1 VSIFV
6 KAKHLFEQGDF
17 AEALDLYEKAGE
29 SYGWEV
35 VKYNIERCKYA
46 LGDSYE
52 LDKVTELLIK
62 NKKSGQSKSKELL
75 AHYQIL
81 SKPDNYDTQ
90 QLEIEYTSKTAFQSN
105 SCPETIND
113 FTWNKTLGKES
124 VKSLPALSIVIPTF
138 NRTKL
143 LYVTLA
149 CLAIQK
155 TNYNFEV
162 IVADDGSTEDIIG
175 VVRDFESKFELK
187 YVRQPDNGYQLCAVR
202 NLGLR
207 AAKYPFVAILDCDM
221 APAENW
227 VESYV
232 VALLENENIAFIGP
246 RKYVDTSSVQHEDI
260 LYKHSKLSDFA
271 EIPAKEALGRVASN
285 GVSKDWRLTH
295 FAETD
300 SLWSCR
306 FPFRFFSCGN
316 VAFAKKW
323 LQKVGWFDEEFSD
336 WGGEDNEFGYRLF
349 RAGCFFK
356 SLDGAMAFH
365 QEPPGAEN
373 ETDRNAGKKITSEIV
388 VQKVPLFY
396 RKPKPIEEAILYDT
410 KLVSIIIT
418 GEYTSTALDSLV
430 SSALN
435 QTVVDLHVQV
445 ASNGLSPDAKA
456 FAEKKYAQNP
466 RVQFIDGPKKDG
478 GQAYI
483 KELVNSSNSYYVC
496 FILSACTLAPRAIEN
511 ALELIYKSNDLNY
524 VNASGTVSGDPVF
537 RMFSS
542 RVYNVLLNANK
553 PNDLLALFDL

>member
-1 VSIFV
+1 MSIFV
-6 KAKHLFEQGDF
+6 EAKYLFEQGDY
-17 AEALDLYEKAGE
+17 AKALDLYEKAGE
-29 SYGWEV
+29 DYGWEI
-35 VKYNIERCKYA
+35 VKYNIERCKDA

-52 LDKVTELLIK
+52 LDKVTQLLIQ
-62 NKKSGQSKSKELL
+62 NRESKSKELL
-75 AHYQIL
+75 AYYQTL
-81 SKPDNYDTQ
+81 SKYHNSGTT
-90 QLEIEYTSKTAFQSN
+90 QLELQYTSNSAFQTE

-113 FTWNKTLGKES
+113 FTWNKSSEKGPI
-124 VKSLPALSIVIPTF
+124 KSFPALSIVIPTF
-138 NRTKL
+138 NRAKL
-143 LYVTLA
+143 LYITLA
-149 CLAIQK
+149 CLAVQK

-175 VVRDFESKFELK
+175 VVRDFESKLELK

-227 VESYV
+227 VESYI
-232 VALLENENIAFIGP
+232 VALLDNENVAFIGP
-246 RKYVDTSSVQHEDI
+246 RKYVDTSSVLHEDI
-260 LYKHSKLSDFA
+260 LSERSKLSDFS
-271 EIPAKEALGRVASN
+271 EIPAKEALGRVSSN

-300 SLWSCR
+300 SLLSSR

-316 VAFAKKW
+316 VAFAKTW
-323 LQKVGWFDEEFSD
+323 LQKTGWFDEEFSD

-373 ETDRNAGKKITSEIV
+373 ETDRNAGKKITSKLV
-388 VQKVPLFY
+388 MQKVPLFY
-396 RKPKPIEEAILYDT
+396 RKPRPIEEAILYDT

-418 GEYTSTALDSLV
+418 GEYTVTALDSLV

-435 QTVVDLHVQV
+435 QTVVDLQVQI
-445 ASNGLSPDAKA
+445 ASIGLSPDAKA

-466 RVQFIDGPKKDG
+466 RVQIIEGSNKNDGL
-478 GQAYI
+478 AYI
-483 KELVNSSNSYYVC
+483 EELVNSSNSYYVC
-496 FILSACTLAPRAIEN
+496 FTLSGRTLASRAIEH
-511 ALELIYKSNDLNY
+511 ALESISKSNDLNY
-524 VNASGTVSGDPVF
+524 VDASETVSGEPVF

-542 RVYNVLLNANK
+542 RVYNILLNANK
-553 PNDLLALFDL
+553 LNDLLAFSDM